1 MKYEFAEVFS
11 DVTKNGRK
19 IASDEYLKYGKYPI
33 IDQGKDFVAGYS
45 NEGNR
50 LYTDVPA
57 IIFGDHTRILKFVT
71 EPCFLG
77 ADGVKLLKSKFHDC
91 NDKYLFYAL
100 KSIKIP
106 NTGYNRH
113 FKWLKASK
121 IDLPDRKTQDFIVNV
136 LDNIELLIHLKMQQA
151 DQFDVLVKSR
161 FVEMFGDIKDT
172 CKLGD
177 YIESLIAGKSLAGD
191 EEYKNKVLKSGAVS
205 FDYFDG
211 TQVKDLPVDYEPE
224 EKNRV
229 KVGDLLI
236 SRMNTAELTGAAA
249 YVWHISDNVYLP
261 DRLWKA
267 VLKNDCNPIFLWQ
280 MMIQYSTKEQIRRK
294 CSGTSGSMKNISKV
308 NMLDVNVKNISIDL
322 QNQFADFVQQVDKSK
337 LAVQKS
343 LDELEILKKS
353 LMQQYF
359 G

>member
-45 NEGNR
+45 NEENR

-161 FVEMFGDIKDT
+161 F
-172 CKLGD
+172 
-177 YIESLIAGKSLAGD
+177 SL
-191 EEYKNKVLKSGAVS
+191 NK
-205 FDYFDG
+205 
-211 TQVKDLPVDYEPE
+211 E
-224 EKNRV
+224 EK
-229 KVGDLLI
+229 I
-236 SRMNTAELTGAAA
+236 A
-249 YVWHISDNVYLP
+249 
-261 DRLWKA
+261 
-267 VLKNDCNPIFLWQ
+267 
-280 MMIQYSTKEQIRRK
+280 
-294 CSGTSGSMKNISKV
+294 
-308 NMLDVNVKNISIDL
+308 
-322 QNQFADFVQQVDKSK
+322 
-337 LAVQKS
+337 
-343 LDELEILKKS
+343 
-353 LMQQYF
+353 
-359 G
+359 